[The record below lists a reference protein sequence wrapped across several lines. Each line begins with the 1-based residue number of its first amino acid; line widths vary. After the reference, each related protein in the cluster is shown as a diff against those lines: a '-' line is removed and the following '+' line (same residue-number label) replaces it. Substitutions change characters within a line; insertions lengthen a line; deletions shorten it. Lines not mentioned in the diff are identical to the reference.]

1 MLYQHKTD
9 FKKTYLYI
17 DDKKVYDIHLTALIS
32 KLLLKILPFNILYCP
47 KYWHCYVTILER
59 LNYLLLSWKKRNFTE
74 ARTWYIQK
82 SIKVSCWDE
91 LRLLHLLYFFHL
103 DTEHKFNIQNFQ
115 NLIHSKKPQTD
126 LFLVEMN
133 WGCYTY
139 STLLT
144 AIHLDTE
151 HKFNIQSKLP
161 ERLLNVLWTFKLRPV
176 SRGYVGKNW
185 WMT

>member
-17 DDKKVYDIHLTALIS
+17 EDKKVYDIHLTALIS

-115 NLIHSKKPQTD
+115 NVFWTS
-126 LFLVEMN
+126 
-133 WGCYTY
+133 C
-139 STLLT
+139 
-144 AIHLDTE
+144 
-151 HKFNIQSKLP
+151 
-161 ERLLNVLWTFKLRPV
+161 ERLNYVLCPGDMSVRTDEWQSVNRWVTHLVRVQNFPK
-176 SRGYVGKNW
+176 K
-185 WMT
+185 